1 MRLAALVFALLFLG
15 SPSASAAWKKP
26 YFGATP
32 VGSWAT
38 YATKS
43 SVGAPSVTTSMRL
56 EDRKGRVRLED
67 RTTYPGKE
75 YPPSAQRFELLASFN
90 IQSDLF
96 DFAKW
101 LAASSSS
108 TNGGAFQPMS
118 AAVVKAMKDMA
129 IPHGT
134 MAVFIKSETIDGKEC
149 DHYTYSAR
157 SQAPGQVEA
166 GDLWLSDA
174 VPFGLVRRTSTHK
187 DQSGRL
193 VFSMEQD
200 LVDFGMAPK
209 ARPRAK
215 PVAATTPTP
224 GGKPLA
230 KVIKKKR

>member
-1 MRLAALVFALLFLG
+1 MRLAALTVSLLLLG
-15 SPSASAAWKKP
+15 SPIAGADWKKP

-38 YATKS
+38 YTTKS
-43 SVGAPSVTTSMRL
+43 SVGAPSLTTSKRL

-75 YPPSAQRFELLASFN
+75 YPPSAQRFELLATFN

-118 AAVVKAMKDMA
+118 AAVVKTMKDMA
-129 IPHGT
+129 TPVGPI
-134 MAVFIKSETIDGKEC
+134 AVFVKSELIDGKEC

-157 SQAPGQVEA
+157 GPAPGQVET

-187 DQSGRL
+187 DPSGAV

-209 ARPRAK
+209 ATTRTK
-215 PVAATTPTP
+215 PVAT
-224 GGKPLA
+224 KP
-230 KVIKKKR
+230 